1 MNLLTD
7 IHTAAPEVLLAAAGL
22 IGVLW
27 GAVVGERSQITIR
40 LLSAIALVAAA
51 ILAWQQY
58 TAGATEAFGGLYR
71 ATPFVAFAKIALFAL
86 AAVTL
91 LISGRSLKDLG
102 VNRYEYSLLVTFGAM
117 GAGLML
123 SANNLMTLYMGIE
136 TLSLSSYVLAAFR
149 RDHVRSAEAGL
160 KYFVLGALASGLLL
174 YGSSL
179 VYGFAGST
187 SFEAINQADMSLGM
201 TFGMVLVIIGLAFKA
216 SAAPLH
222 IWTPDVYAGAPAPV
236 VAFFATAPKIAAVV
250 VLGNVL
256 YTMFGAHESDWRP
269 IIAIIAALS
278 MVIGSFGALAQS
290 NLKRLLAYSSIAN
303 VGFALIGLAAGA
315 VNGASAILVYMA
327 IYVVGTLGLF
337 AGVLTLRRDGEPLET
352 IDDLNGLAKS
362 KPAVAIGMTV
372 LVFSV
377 AGIPPAAGFWGKLAV
392 FEAGLKADL
401 LWLVLVGVVSSVVS
415 LGYYLRLVWA
425 MMVKPSEATMGDS
438 DWLEVSTVVA
448 ASIAVFPVLTIAI
461 QYLLDAAAQAT
472 PG

>member
-1 MNLLTD
+1 MNLLAD
-7 IHTAAPEVLLAAAGL
+7 LHASAPEVVLAAAAL
-22 IGVLW
+22 LGVLW
-27 GAVVGERSQITIR
+27 GAIIGDKSQITIR
-40 LLSAIALVAAA
+40 LLSVAALLA
-51 ILAWQQY
+51 AAVLAWSQY
-58 TAGATEAFGGLYR
+58 QAGTVEAFGGLYR
-71 ATPFVAFAKIALFAL
+71 VSPFVAFAKVALFAL
-86 AAVTL
+86 AAVSL
-91 LISGRSLKDLG
+91 LISGRSLKDID
-102 VNRYEYSLLVTFGAM
+102 VNRYEYSLLVTFAAM

-149 RDHVRSAEAGL
+149 RDTVRSAEAGL

-187 SFEAINQADMSLGM
+187 DFAVIDQADMSIGM

-256 YTMFGAHESDWRP
+256 FTMFGSHEESWRLV
-269 IIAIIAALS
+269 IAIIAALS
-278 MVIGSFGALAQS
+278 MVIGALGALAQS

-303 VGFALIGLAAGA
+303 VGFALIGLAAGVEA
-315 VNGASAILVYMA
+315 GASAILVYMT

-337 AGVLTLRRDGEPLET
+337 AGVLTLRRNGEPLET

-401 LWLVLVGVVSSVVS
+401 LWLVLVGVVSSVIS

-425 MMVKPSEATMGDS
+425 MMVKPAETQLGDS
-438 DWLEVSTVVA
+438 DWLEVGTVVA
-448 ASIAVFPVLTIAI
+448 TSIIVFPVLTIAI
-461 QYLLDAAAQAT
+461 QYLLDAASVAL